1 MNYII
6 LALLSAL
13 TASLVAIFGKLG
25 LKNVDPTIATTIRSL
40 IMAGFLVI
48 VSLFLKKFENF
59 SLNLF
64 TSKDLLLIILAGIS
78 GALSWLFYFWALKFG
93 PASHVAVIDRL
104 SLVFVILLSALI
116 LGEVFNLKVFLG
128 MILIVIGAIL
138 IVLGK

>member
-1 MNYII
+1 MSYII
-6 LALLSAL
+6 LALFSAL

-25 LKNVDPTIATTIRSL
+25 LKNIDPTIATTIRSL

-64 TSKDLLLIILAGIS
+64 TSKDWLLIILAGVS

-104 SLVFVILLSALI
+104 SLVFIILLSVLI
-116 LGEVFNLKVFLG
+116 LGETFNLKVFVG
-128 MILIVIGAIL
+128 MILIVLGAIL

>member
-1 MNYII
+1 MSYII
-6 LALLSAL
+6 LALFSAL

-40 IMAGFLVI
+40 IMAVFLVI

-59 SLNLF
+59 SLNLL
-64 TSKDLLLIILAGIS
+64 TSKDWLLIILAGIS

-116 LGEVFNLKVFLG
+116 LGEFFNLKVFVG
-128 MILIVIGAIL
+128 MILIVLGAIL

>member
-1 MNYII
+1 MSYII
-6 LALLSAL
+6 LALFSAL
-13 TASLVAIFGKLG
+13 LASLVAIFGKLG

-64 TSKDLLLIILAGIS
+64 TSKDWLLIILAGIS

-93 PASHVAVIDRL
+93 PTSHVAVIDRL

-116 LGEVFNLKVFLG
+116 LGETFNLKVFVG
-128 MILIVIGAIL
+128 MILIVLGAIL

>member
-1 MNYII
+1 MSYII

-25 LKNVDPTIATTIRSL
+25 LKNIDPTIATTIRSL
-40 IMAGFLVI
+40 IMAVFLVI
-48 VSLFLKKFENF
+48 VSLFLKRFENF

-64 TSKDLLLIILAGIS
+64 TSKDWLLIILAGIS

-116 LGEVFNLKVFLG
+116 LGETFNLKVFVG
-128 MILIVIGAIL
+128 MILIVLGAIL

>member
-40 IMAGFLVI
+40 IMAGFLII

-64 TSKDLLLIILAGIS
+64 TSKDWLLIILAGIS

-116 LGEVFNLKVFLG
+116 LGETLNSKVILG
-128 MILIVIGAIL
+128 TILIIIGAIL
-138 IVLGK
+138 VVWK

>member
-1 MNYII
+1 MSYII
-6 LALLSAL
+6 LALFSAL

-25 LKNVDPTIATTIRSL
+25 LKNIDPTIATTIRSL
-40 IMAGFLVI
+40 IMTVFLVI

-59 SLNLF
+59 SLNLL
-64 TSKDLLLIILAGIS
+64 TSKDWLLIILAGIS

-104 SLVFVILLSALI
+104 SLVFVILLSVLI
-116 LGEVFNLKVFLG
+116 LGETFNLKVFVG
-128 MILIVIGAIL
+128 MILIVLGAIL

>member
-6 LALLSAL
+6 LALFSAL

-64 TSKDLLLIILAGIS
+64 TSKDWLLIILAGIS

-116 LGEVFNLKVFLG
+116 LGEVFNLKVFVG
-128 MILIVIGAIL
+128 MILIVLGAIL

>member
-1 MNYII
+1 MYVL

-64 TSKDLLLIILAGIS
+64 TSKDWLLIILAGIS

>member
-64 TSKDLLLIILAGIS
+64 TSKDWLLIILAGIS

-93 PASHVAVIDRL
+93 PASYIAVIDRL

>member
-1 MNYII
+1 MSYII
-6 LALLSAL
+6 LALFSAL

-25 LKNVDPTIATTIRSL
+25 LKNIDPTIATTIRSL

-64 TSKDLLLIILAGIS
+64 TSKDWLLIILAGVS

-104 SLVFVILLSALI
+104 SLVFVILLSVLI
-116 LGEVFNLKVFLG
+116 LGETFNLKVFVG
-128 MILIVIGAIL
+128 MVLIVIGAIL

>member
-1 MNYII
+1 MYVL

-25 LKNVDPTIATTIRSL
+25 LKNIDPTIATTIRSL

-64 TSKDLLLIILAGIS
+64 TSKDWLLIILAGIS

>member
-64 TSKDLLLIILAGIS
+64 TSKDWFLIILAGIS

-116 LGEVFNLKVFLG
+116 LGEVFNLKVFVG
-128 MILIVIGAIL
+128 MILIVLGAIL

>member
-64 TSKDLLLIILAGIS
+64 TSKDWFLIILAGIS

-116 LGEVFNLKVFLG
+116 LGETLNLKVILG
-128 MILIVIGAIL
+128 AILIIIGAIL
-138 IVLGK
+138 VVWK

>member
-1 MNYII
+1 MSYII
-6 LALLSAL
+6 LALFSAL
-13 TASLVAIFGKLG
+13 LASLVAIFGKLG
-25 LKNVDPTIATTIRSL
+25 LKNIDPTIATTIRSL

-59 SLNLF
+59 SFNLF
-64 TSKDLLLIILAGIS
+64 TSKDWLLIILAGVS

-104 SLVFVILLSALI
+104 SLVFVILLSVLI
-116 LGEVFNLKVFLG
+116 LGETFNLKVFVG
-128 MILIVIGAIL
+128 MILIVLGTIL

>member
-25 LKNVDPTIATTIRSL
+25 LKNIDPTIATTIRSL

-64 TSKDLLLIILAGIS
+64 ISKDWLLIILAGIS

-116 LGEVFNLKVFLG
+116 LGEVFNLKVFVG
-128 MILIVIGAIL
+128 MILIVLGAIL

>member
-25 LKNVDPTIATTIRSL
+25 LKNIDPTIATTIRSL

-64 TSKDLLLIILAGIS
+64 TSKDWLLIILAGIS

-116 LGEVFNLKVFLG
+116 LGETLNLKVILG
-128 MILIVIGAIL
+128 AILIIIGAIL
-138 IVLGK
+138 VVWK

>member
-1 MNYII
+1 MTYVI

-25 LKNVDPTIATTIRSL
+25 LKNIDPTLATTIRSL
-40 IMAGFLVI
+40 IMAVFLIV

-59 SLNLF
+59 SLNLLS
-64 TSKDLLLIILAGIS
+64 SKDWLLIILAGIS
-78 GALSWLFYFWALKFG
+78 GAISWLFYFWALKFG

-104 SLVFVILLSALI
+104 SLVFVIILSALI
-116 LGEVFNLKVFLG
+116 LGEVFNLKTFIG

-138 IVLGK
+138 IVLAK

>member
-1 MNYII
+1 MSYII
-6 LALLSAL
+6 LALFSAL

-40 IMAGFLVI
+40 IMAVFLVI

-59 SLNLF
+59 SLNLL
-64 TSKDLLLIILAGIS
+64 TSKDWLLIILAGIS

-116 LGEVFNLKVFLG
+116 LGEVFNLKVFVG
-128 MILIVIGAIL
+128 MILIVLGAIL

>member
-40 IMAGFLVI
+40 IMAGFLAI

-128 MILIVIGAIL
+128 MILIVIGSIL

>member
-6 LALLSAL
+6 LALFSAL

-25 LKNVDPTIATTIRSL
+25 LKNIDPTIATTIRSL

-64 TSKDLLLIILAGIS
+64 ASKDWLLIILAGIS

-116 LGEVFNLKVFLG
+116 LGETFNLKVFVG
-128 MILIVIGAIL
+128 MILIVLGAIL

>member
-1 MNYII
+1 MSYII

-25 LKNVDPTIATTIRSL
+25 LKNVDPAIATTIRSL
-40 IMAGFLVI
+40 IMAVFLVI

-59 SLNLF
+59 SLNLL
-64 TSKDLLLIILAGIS
+64 TSKDWLLIILAGIS

-116 LGEVFNLKVFLG
+116 LGEVFNLKVFVG
-128 MILIVIGAIL
+128 MILIVLGAIL